1 MIRVQLNEVSV
12 KCCYYKHLWELHH
25 VSPILR
31 QISEHLQDALLT
43 KLLGQFIELRNTH
56 FFIILEN
63 FT

>member
-31 QISEHLQDALLT
+31 QISEHLQDAFLT
-43 KLLGQFIELRNTH
+43 KLLGQFIEVHKSQCLQ
-56 FFIILEN
+56 ILEN
-63 FT
+63 LI